1 MELGARLRAFAAF
14 VRRRSFVGAAEELCI
29 SQPAVSQHI
38 ADLEADLGVKLIAR
52 RSGALTAAGDLLAN
66 HVLRAEALLAQGAYC
81 IRALREPEASSLSIR
96 ASGTPG
102 TYVLPEVIARFQ
114 QAHPGVLIDFALGT
128 AAEVVQSIRS
138 HRAEIGVV
146 GAFTTA
152 PEIDVEPLIEDDI
165 VIIGPPR
172 LKRKR
177 MSRDDIEH
185 LTWITREQGSG
196 TSALADTIVGQ
207 AGITPRTRLA
217 LPSWEAIKLAVRRGF
232 GIAAVSRLAVEEELA
247 AGSLTVLPVLP
258 SKARRLFSIIRIR
271 DAALTPNAERF
282 LTLLRDHCAKSL

>member
-1 MELGARLRAFAAF
+1 MELEARLRAFAAF
-14 VRRRSFVGAAEELCI
+14 VRRRSFVGAADELRI

-38 ADLEADLGVKLIAR
+38 ADLEAGLGVKLIAR
-52 RSGALTAAGDLLAN
+52 RSGALTVAGDLLAN
-66 HVLRAEALLAQGAYC
+66 HVLRAEALLAHGAYS

-114 QAHPGVLIDFALGT
+114 QANPGVLIDFAIGT
-128 AAEVVQSIRS
+128 AAEVVHSIRS
-138 HRAEIGVV
+138 HSAEIGVV
-146 GAFTTA
+146 GAFTAA
-152 PEIDVEPLIEDDI
+152 PEIEVEPLIEDDI

-177 MSRDDIEH
+177 LTRDDIED
-185 LTWITREQGSG
+185 LTWISREQGSG
-196 TSALADTIVGQ
+196 TSALADTLVGEV
-207 AGITPRTRLA
+207 GITPKTRLA

-247 AGSLTVLPVLP
+247 NGSLTVLPILP

-271 DAALTPNAERF
+271 EAKLTPTAERF
-282 LTLLRDHCAKSL
+282 LALLRDHCARSP

>member
-14 VRRRSFVGAAEELCI
+14 VRRRSFVGAADELRI

-38 ADLEADLGVKLIAR
+38 ADLEANLGVKLIAR

-114 QAHPGVLIDFALGT
+114 QANPNVLIDFAIGT
-128 AAEVVQSIRS
+128 SAEVVRSIRS
-138 HRAEIGVV
+138 HNAEIGVV

-152 PEIDVEPLIEDDI
+152 PEIEVEPLIQDDI
-165 VIIGPPR
+165 IIIGPPR
-172 LKRKR
+172 LKRRR
-177 MSRDDIEH
+177 MSRDDIER

-196 TSALADTIVGQ
+196 TSALADALVGEI
-207 AGITPRTRLA
+207 GITPRTRLA

-247 AGSLTVLPVLP
+247 AGSLTALPVLP
-258 SKARRLFSIIRIR
+258 PKTRRLFSIIRIR
-271 DAALTPNAERF
+271 EATLTPTAERF
-282 LTLLRDHCAKSL
+282 LALLRDHCATL